1 MTAHY
6 PPGPQRLVV
15 CLEESLYIHNIR
27 DMKLIHTIRDTP
39 ANPRGVC
46 ALSVNSDLS
55 YLAYPGSASI
65 GELQVFDALNLVSWG
80 GGQVRVDVG
89 LATRHCDTEAETY
102 LILQQLHYF
111 S

>member
-1 MTAHY
+1 M
-6 PPGPQRLVV
+6 V

-65 GELQVFDALNLVSWG
+65 GELQVFDALNLVRWG
-80 GGQVRVDVG
+80 RGSRAVDLDRVTCEG
-89 LATRHCDTEAETY
+89 L
-102 LILQQLHYF
+102 
-111 S
+111 